1 MKRLDEGR
9 VSLAEFLRSIKF
21 TPRSESTRSE
31 YRGARFAHFYPRFR
45 TATQASSE
53 ELHLV
58 RSAN

>member
-1 MKRLDEGR
+1 MKRLDDGR

-21 TPRSESTRSE
+21 APRNESNRSD
-31 YRGARFAHFYPRFR
+31 YRSARFAHFYPRFR
-45 TATQASSE
+45 PAAQASSE